1 MLAFLLA
8 GGLRGR
14 MQPGRR
20 VWEGGVVLYVE
31 YSTVRMYVCDVG
43 VGCAGEGK
51 GGHGPVSGV
60 MDTPA
65 WGRRVCV
72 RARECRWMYGQG
84 EGCLGQKGW
93 ARTHVRGWEGVS
105 GELKLRTG

>member
-60 MDTPA
+60 MDTL
-65 WGRRVCV
+65 CV
-72 RARECRWMYGQG
+72 GQTGARARGR
-84 EGCLGQKGW
+84 
-93 ARTHVRGWEGVS
+93 
-105 GELKLRTG
+105 